1 MISKMR
7 KAVIMVM
14 VKMEMETIRED
25 QVECDEDNV

>member
-7 KAVIMVM
+7 KVVIMVTGT
-14 VKMEMETIRED
+14 MEMETIRVD